1 MFKLLKRDLFQELL
15 CLKFLLKLM
24 RHYKRTDLSF
34 YQLGSN
40 VVGICFTELFEVTSV
55 IDPDYYFNL
64 ETKTLE
70 YGKDGFRQPLFQFTE
85 GRLLD
90 RTRWH
95 IVKVHRTAYNPFAG
109 IQTSVCIPVYDMLYK
124 TLLLAYYTKGFSVQ
138 NDRGN
143 VYFISEYP
151 TKTQGLVNAIKYL
164 SNKASA
170 SRLVLNHIALHTS
183 AGIERRIALKAL
195 QLQSILVSTE
205 HDDYHI
211 GNVLW
216 SNIELL
222 KGVV

>member
-15 CLKFLLKLM
+15 CLKFLIKLM
-24 RHYKRTDLSF
+24 RYYGRADLKICE
-34 YQLGSN
+34 LGGE
-40 VVGICFTELFEVTSV
+40 GISYAELYTVTPE
-55 IDPDYYFNL
+55 IDPDYYFNPK
-64 ETKTLE
+64 TNTLE
-70 YGKDGFRQPLFQFTE
+70 YGKDHFRQPLFQFTE

-90 RTRWH
+90 RSLWYAFKAR
-95 IVKVHRTAYNPFAG
+95 RSDSNAFLA
-109 IQTSVCIPVYDMLYK
+109 SVPSKSTPVYDMLYK
-124 TLLLAYYTKGFSVQ
+124 TLLMAYYTRGFSVYQ
-138 NDRGN
+138 DHGD
-143 VYFISEYP
+143 VYFKCDYP
-151 TKTQGLVNAIKYL
+151 TQTRGLANAVKYL
-164 SNKASA
+164 SRKASA
-170 SRLVLNHIALHTS
+170 ARLVLNHIALHTS

>member
-15 CLKFLLKLM
+15 CLKFLMKLM
-24 RHYKRTDLSF
+24 RHYKQTNLSF
-34 YQLGSN
+34 CIHGEST
-40 VVGICFTELFEVTSV
+40 GIAFTELFSVTPE
-55 IDPDYYFNL
+55 IDPDYYFNVV
-64 ETKTLE
+64 TNTLE

-95 IVKVHRTAYNPFAG
+95 TIKANRRPYNPFLNNKECK
-109 IQTSVCIPVYDMLYK
+109 TTPVYDMLYK
-124 TLLLAYYTKGFSVQ
+124 TLLIAYYTRGFNIRLGVEFTC
-138 NDRGN
+138 D
-143 VYFISEYP
+143 YP
-151 TKTQGLVNAIKYL
+151 IQITGLTNAIKYL
-164 SNKASA
+164 STKTSA

-195 QLQSILVSTE
+195 QLQSILVTTE